1 MYFKYLKD
9 AMKYAKKYLSGKRCV
24 YRYDKDKKM
33 YYISP
38 L

>member
-9 AMKYAKKYLSGKRCV
+9 ARKYAEKYLKGDHYV
-24 YRYDKDKKM
+24 YRYDNDMKM
-33 YYISP
+33 YYISS

>member
-9 AMKYAKKYLSGKRCV
+9 AVEYAKKYLKDKRCV
-24 YRYDKDKKM
+24 YRFDSDMKM

-38 L
+38 V